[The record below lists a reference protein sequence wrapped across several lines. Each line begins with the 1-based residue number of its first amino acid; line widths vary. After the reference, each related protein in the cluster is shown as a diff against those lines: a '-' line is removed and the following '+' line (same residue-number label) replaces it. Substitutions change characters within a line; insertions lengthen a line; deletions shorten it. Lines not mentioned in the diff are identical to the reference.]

1 MGDNNNNFF
10 IKNLG
15 AIIGIIVGAVLACTG
30 LYRVMIFIIAVYIGA
45 KAGAY
50 TQYHKEELKEKSK
63 NFIDKL

>member
-15 AIIGIIVGAVLACTG
+15 AIIGIIIGAILACTN
-30 LYRVMIFIIAVYIGA
+30 LYRILLFITAVYIGA
-45 KAGAY
+45 RIGAHV
-50 TQYHKEELKEKSK
+50 QYNKEELKEKSK